1 MRTIELHLDSD
12 DLEQLIQNT
21 APGAL
26 YGAITRF
33 NLWGL
38 GGYDSVKIFRD
49 GKDSDL
55 IAVYTGSSG
64 SSRFVMGAV
73 YDAKAGTYSFHS

>member
-1 MRTIELHLDSD
+1 MRTIELHLDRD
-12 DLEQLIQNT
+12 DIEQLIKDT

-26 YGAITRF
+26 DGAITRF

-38 GGYDSVKIFRD
+38 GGYDSVKVFRD

-55 IAVYTGSSG
+55 IAVYTGSG
-64 SSRFVMGAV
+64 GTYRFVMGAV

>member
-12 DLEQLIQNT
+12 DIEQLVKDT
-21 APGAL
+21 APGAFDR
-26 YGAITRF
+26 AITR
-33 NLWGL
+33 LSTWGL
-38 GGYDSVKIFRD
+38 GGYDSVMIFRD

-55 IAVYTGSSG
+55 IAVYTGSG
-64 SSRFVMGAV
+64 GTYRFVLGAV